1 MGIFVHLSEL
11 SARIISIPG
20 SAFHTKLIMNNN
32 TIKILLEEIQGQHY
46 LKKHV
51 KIQRLG
57 ITSNSSTIQ

>member
-20 SAFHTKLIMNNN
+20 SAFHTKLIINNN
-32 TIKILLEEIQGQHY
+32 TIKILLKEIQGLHY

-51 KIQRLG
+51 KMQR
-57 ITSNSSTIQ
+57 